1 MAQSLNGPW
10 QPLQPNTLPSC
21 NNPAPFVHPN
31 GTLFIVCNGLQL
43 FSAPSVSGPYTL
55 VTNISLTPGMLPE
68 YDNLEDP
75 YLWIDGDSGAFKVC
89 R

>member
-31 GTLFIVCNGLQL
+31 GTLFIVCNGMDL
-43 FSAPSVSGPYTL
+43 FSAPSVSGPYTH
-55 VTNISLTPGMLPE
+55 VTSINVPSGVLPE
-68 YDNLEDP
+68 GTIEDP
-75 YLWIDGDSGAFKVC
+75 YLWIDRASGAFKV
-89 R
+89 